1 MVCFIVGTM
10 RKLEVA
16 PTERFLIHQMQVPE
30 VVPAAQYAK
39 LKYVV
44 GANEASTGETL
55 RPGSASRLC
64 KFHMQSRS
72 TAFIGIKC
80 SIRVEDDPILRYVPY
95 FGDNESGEEIDVKQ
109 YEKIRSQEASQR
121 SGLDGEVNEY
131 FLRYVVAECGDSAP
145 VFTALK
151 NVYGFNQAYTDY
163 GEIKKNFDAK
173 RLTTKQ
179 IEAAKSLVQEEAP
192 EFDAETHAQL
202 VNLFKAT
209 SAFGTSDPAKKPL
222 SERLTP
228 PPTYFESNLAR
239 QRADQRASKLGL
251 RSTAEYGEL
260 SVHYRDLF
268 CRMCYKY
275 DCHEHGIEHPQPIRR
290 VDPINPPLHL
300 SPVALAAKE
309 TSPEENAKQDAT
321 EEEEKFPAA
330 DPVESSVVELLSPDN
345 SVDNIEFEDEGT
357 GTDEN
362 ESTSS
367 GVALD
372 RRRSARSQTR
382 ASTMATAFL
391 DGYPLTEKSRA
402 PRPSRV
408 AKPPRKV
415 PDESEFLDNS
425 HCTLVNAKVGAFLGE
440 SDVCTDTCWKAD
452 AGSSPAPSA
461 EKVSENSAS
470 VQDTTEKEVVAM
482 DSTIKSTLSPAELV
496 LLQKTRDAVGDN
508 PCMIASIV
516 RSVSCKDLQKYLKG
530 EKQTSSG
537 SNGSMDEA
545 AFSPDGRT
553 NKNRKRGRNIGPRN
567 NNNRELLKR
576 TRNNRLKE
584 KGSNHEYEPCS
595 HDGMCDS
602 SVCSCMTRDHMCEK
616 ACSCSRDC
624 PNRSSIHELS
634 IVAMPR

>member
-1 MVCFIVGTM
+1 MH
-10 RKLEVA
+10 KLEVA

-30 VVPAAQYAK
+30 VIPPAQYAK

-44 GANEASTGETL
+44 GTDETNAGETL
-55 RPGSASRLC
+55 RPNSASRLC

-72 TAFIGIKC
+72 TAFIGIKS

-131 FLRYVVAECGDSAP
+131 FLRFVIAECGDSAP

-173 RLTTKQ
+173 RLATRR
-179 IEAAKSLVQEEAP
+179 IEAAKSLVQEKTP
-192 EFDAETHAQL
+192 DFDADTHTQL

-228 PPTYFESNLAR
+228 LPTYFESNLAR
-239 QRADQRASKLGL
+239 NRTDQRASKLGL
-251 RSTAEYGEL
+251 RSTSEYGEL

-300 SPVALAAKE
+300 SPVALAVEE
-309 TSPEENAKQDAT
+309 TSSEEKLEQ
-321 EEEEKFPAA
+321 EEEDKTPAA
-330 DPVESSVVELLSPDN
+330 DAVEPSVVELISPDN
-345 SVDNIEFEDEGT
+345 SVDNVEFDDEGA

-362 ESTSS
+362 ESTGS
-367 GVALD
+367 GMAFD

-391 DGYPLTEKSRA
+391 DGFPLTEKSRA

-408 AKPPRKV
+408 AKPARKV

-425 HCTLVNAKVGAFLGE
+425 HCALVNAKVGAFLGE
-440 SDVCTDTCWKAD
+440 HDMCSDTCWKAG
-452 AGSSPAPSA
+452 AAKSPASSA
-461 EKVSENSAS
+461 EKLSENSAS
-470 VQDTTEKEVVAM
+470 VQGNSVNEDAL
-482 DSTIKSTLSPAELV
+482 DSNIKNTLSPAELV

-508 PCMIASIV
+508 SCMIASIV
-516 RSVSCKDLQKYLKG
+516 KSVSCQDLHKHLEAENQ
-530 EKQTSSG
+530 SSLG
-537 SNGSMDEA
+537 HNGSIDEA

-553 NKNRKRGRNIGPRN
+553 NKNRKRGRNTGSRN

-584 KGSNHEYEPCS
+584 KGSNHEYEPCN
-595 HDGMCDS
+595 HDGVCDS

-624 PNRSSIHELS
+624 PNR
-634 IVAMPR
+634 